1 MKIIKHIKKW
11 IKYFVSAAA
20 YDEVD
25 RPLEPFSLK
34 TVKHDLDRLYP
45 MIVPFIAPVRKL
57 RPIYRWE
64 NKALTGGLA
73 SVSYTNLVSITHC
86 FCV

>member
-1 MKIIKHIKKW
+1 
-11 IKYFVSAAA
+11 
-20 YDEVD
+20 
-25 RPLEPFSLK
+25 
-34 TVKHDLDRLYP
+34 

-73 SVSYTNLVSITHC
+73 SVSYTNLASIIHC
-86 FCV
+86 FCVYN